1 MSAASEDVPSPGQAD
16 EDARQFFLE
25 EASRRGAKKIA
36 ALSVEERVKRAMMA
50 EEAEDRMSLMYDE
63 LEGLL
68 GENGMPKRVEDRE
81 KVEVLARQIKEARQL
96 YLSLVTGEDMKK

>member
-68 GENGMPKRVEDRE
+68 GERE
-81 KVEVLARQIKEARQL
+81 RDAKACGGQRESGGA
-96 YLSLVTGEDMKK
+96 G